1 MHKRL
6 SHFRQLALFVA
17 GGIVCALTDVGLMQ
31 LLIAAGVHFASATT
45 AGFLAG
51 LVVNYSFHT
60 RVTFA
65 TAATPANFARYLCVV
80 GLNYLLTLACVA
92 LSVALVGSAL
102 PGKLLSLPLVA
113 ASGFAFAKYW
123 IFRPDRKGIHG

>member
-1 MHKRL
+1 MRKSASDH
-6 SHFRQLALFVA
+6 RQLALFVA
-17 GGIVCALTDVGLMQ
+17 GGLVCAATDVGLMQ
-31 LLIAAGVHFASATT
+31 LLIGAGVHFASATT

-51 LVVNYSFHT
+51 LIVNYTFHT
-60 RVTFA
+60 RLTFA

-92 LSVALVGSAL
+92 LSVALLSSAL

-113 ASGFAFAKYW
+113 ASGFALAKYW
-123 IFRPDRKGIHG
+123 IFR